1 MELNQIMELNQKNT
15 ALLVFSLS
23 AEMESI
29 RKSIFNGPHQKENTA
44 FFKLLIQQTKDVA
57 SCSGVDVFWM
67 DEHQQSGQYFSDRF
81 ANAFQNLFDAG
92 YENVVSIG
100 NDCPDLSHVILR
112 DAITGLNANKVV
124 LGPSKDGGVY
134 LLGLNKAVFDRSKF
148 MVLPWQTAAL
158 KSGLETYF
166 NSQGISLAILDELMD
181 LDTLNDVSRYATNR
195 PKSNIDLFF
204 RSVLSYLKAPLPL
217 YSGSFLSSY
226 QYTSIG
232 LRAPP
237 TV

>member
-1 MELNQIMELNQKNT
+1 MELNQKNT

-23 AEMESI
+23 VEMESK
-29 RKSIFNGPHQKENTA
+29 RKFIFDNPHKKENAA
-44 FFKLLIQQTKDVA
+44 FFNLLIHQTKELA
-57 SCSGVDVFWM
+57 SRSGVDVFWM
-67 DEHQQSGQYFSDRF
+67 DEHQQSGQNFSDRF
-81 ANAFQNLFDAG
+81 ANAFQYLFDKG
-92 YENVVSIG
+92 YENIVSIG
-100 NDCPDLSHVILR
+100 NDCPDLSHVILQ
-112 DAITGLNANKVV
+112 DAITDLNANKVV

-134 LLGLNKAVFDRSKF
+134 LLGFNKAAFDRSKF
-148 MVLPWQTAAL
+148 IALPWQTTAL

-166 NSQGISLAILDELMD
+166 NSQGISLAIRDELMD